1 MLSALT
7 HRHRLLLCLTPQVYV
22 AAAVTPYRHL
32 QPTSICKQPQG
43 SYHSQRLRSSYTA
56 FKIAVLSEIIDK
68 QLYEERQ
75 LRRLFRAYLT
85 HNSLADMQVVR
96 MVIADLQVE
105 MNVQLS

>member
-1 MLSALT
+1 MYE
-7 HRHRLLLCLTPQVYV
+7 VYC

-32 QPTSICKQPQG
+32 QPSSISKQPQG

-56 FKIAVLSEIIDK
+56 FKIAVLSEIIDR

-75 LRRLFRAYLT
+75 LRRLFQAYLT

-105 MNVQLS
+105 MNVRLS